1 MRTCVKEPLH
11 VCLQRLQMP
20 ANIVLDSE
28 ASGQYMAGGDLRSAL
43 DQDAVE
49 SGAGE
54 ERRLGWYARGRVV
67 LLCIARGLAYLH
79 SERVCACSEK

>member
-1 MRTCVKEPLH
+1 M
-11 VCLQRLQMP
+11 Q
-20 ANIVLDSE
+20 ANTVLDTE

-49 SGAGE
+49 SGLGG

-79 SERVCACSEK
+79 SERVSARSGK